1 MKKITL
7 TLPAMYADHHVTRV
21 RNLLSPLA
29 GVENVIA
36 SSAFKEVV
44 VDFDEKKTSQDALV
58 KALSDAGY
66 APGKEEVLERS
77 PFATPDAAWEK
88 LGVRSTETSQVDLQL
103 SGEFR
108 KY

>member
-44 VDFDEKKTSQDALV
+44 VEYDEKKTTPDALV

-88 LGVRSTETSQVDLQL
+88 LGVRSTETSQIDLQL

>member
-7 TLPAMYADHHVTRV
+7 TIPALYADHHVTRV
-21 RNLLSPLA
+21 KNLLGPLA

-44 VDFDEKKTSQDALV
+44 VEFDETKTTQETLV

-66 APGKEEVLERS
+66 TPGKEEVVGKS
-77 PFATPDAAWEK
+77 PFATPDIAWEK
-88 LGVRSTETSQVDLQL
+88 LGVRSTETNQVDLQL

>member
-7 TLPAMYADHHVTRV
+7 TIPAMYADHHVTRV

-44 VDFDEKKTSQDALV
+44 VEFDEKKTTEDALV
-58 KALSDAGY
+58 KALTDAGY
-66 APGKEEVLERS
+66 APGKEQVLERS

-88 LGVRSTETSQVDLQL
+88 LGVRSTETSQIDLQL

>member
-7 TLPAMYADHHVTRV
+7 TVPTMYADHHVTRV
-21 RNLLSPLA
+21 KNLLSPLT

-44 VDFDEKKTSQDALV
+44 VEFDEKKTSQDALV

-66 APGKEEVLERS
+66 APGKEEVVEKS
-77 PFATPDAAWEK
+77 PFATPDVAWEK

>member
-7 TLPAMYADHHVTRV
+7 TIPAMYADHHVTRV

-44 VDFDEKKTSQDALV
+44 VEFDEKKTTQDALV
-58 KALSDAGY
+58 KALTAAGY
-66 APGKEEVLERS
+66 APGKEAVLERS

-88 LGVRSTETSQVDLQL
+88 LGVRSTETSQIDLQL

>member
-1 MKKITL
+1 MQKATL
-7 TLPAMYADHHVTRV
+7 TIPAMYADHHVTRV
-21 RNLLSPLA
+21 KNLLGPIS
-29 GVENVIA
+29 GVQNVYA

-44 VDFDEKKTSQDALV
+44 VEFDEKKTSQDALV
-58 KALSDAGY
+58 KALTAAGY
-66 APGKEEVLERS
+66 APGLEEVVETS

-88 LGVRSTETSQVDLQL
+88 LGVRATVTNQVDLQL